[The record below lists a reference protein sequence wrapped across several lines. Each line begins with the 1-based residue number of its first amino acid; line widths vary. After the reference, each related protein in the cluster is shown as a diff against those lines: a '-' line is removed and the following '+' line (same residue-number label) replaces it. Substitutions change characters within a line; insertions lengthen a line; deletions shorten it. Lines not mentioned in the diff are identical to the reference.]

1 MAAAHVVEDKLGET
15 TSPGSRYVSTVFRRG
30 CGATTGFLYHV
41 NIRNSN
47 ASFSADTRGV
57 IEDGQVFLTHEG
69 KISVNWKDDK
79 SLQVTCDGCPKDR
92 KLTMETSW
100 NDVSISYELH

>member
-1 MAAAHVVEDKLGET
+1 VKPPLLVTDMSRQYFDEAAARLLVFFT
-15 TSPGSRYVSTVFRRG
+15 TSTSGILMRRFRRTPG
-30 CGATTGFLYHV
+30 L
-41 NIRNSN
+41 
-47 ASFSADTRGV
+47 V

-92 KLTMETSW
+92 EPTMESSW